1 MVFAGSSAP
10 PRPSVPPH
18 LGVPSSG
25 PPRAFYEEERIEI
38 PGTHVPAWVVVVLV
52 VGVILVL
59 AGTAFLFLR

>member
-1 MVFAGSSAP
+1 MVFYDAQQSP
-10 PRPSVPPH
+10 LRDPRRRPAK
-18 LGVPSSG
+18 PSSK
-25 PPRAFYEEERIEI
+25 PPAAYYEEERIEI